1 MFSDVSGEI
10 LILLSKTPLFFDE
23 SRMVHVS
30 ISIVDAFLSQRFLV
44 KCLFIVDHPIR
55 ISELVITSHIWI
67 W

>member
-1 MFSDVSGEI
+1 MVSDVSGEI

-23 SRMVHVS
+23 SRMFHV
-30 ISIVDAFLSQRFLV
+30 SIVDAFLSQRFLV